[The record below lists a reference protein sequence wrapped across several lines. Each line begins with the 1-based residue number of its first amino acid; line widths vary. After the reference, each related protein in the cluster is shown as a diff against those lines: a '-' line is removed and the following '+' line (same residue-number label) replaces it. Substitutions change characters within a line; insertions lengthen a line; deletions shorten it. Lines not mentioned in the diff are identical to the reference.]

1 MGRQRARCA
10 GEGGRAPSWL
20 CCLSGAP
27 GFGALDFPESGW
39 QLVTCPSGCLRSD
52 SDLPDDSQQGRGRF
66 LGESVGSDPGRE
78 LAERSSG
85 ASETAL
91 FLARPLLSV
100 TWSHPGRWSVSTKS
114 ALPRAMPPSRSFGLY
129 SAPQQTSAP
138 PVPGAVRSP
147 GGHDPCPLWYR
158 GRAGK
163 MK

>member
-39 QLVTCPSGCLRSD
+39 QLVTCPSGCLPSD

-114 ALPRAMPPSRSFGLY
+114 ALPPGNATIQKLRFILSSAANIGPPLCRGQCGALGAMTP
-129 SAPQQTSAP
+129 APCGTVAGQ
-138 PVPGAVRSP
+138 
-147 GGHDPCPLWYR
+147 
-158 GRAGK
+158 GR
-163 MK
+163 